1 MPNKQGKERGSLVSS
16 WRYLAQHVFAVP
28 AKASEPFVVVNLIN
42 RLRAQIKRIRMYIQI
57 TEMGPIARR
66 YFVKNGFDGS
76 MTMLGIIVGAWVV
89 NVTQPEIIVT
99 AGLGACIAM
108 GISGVSGA
116 YMTERAERKR
126 DLKNLETAMMTK
138 LNDSVINDATTFV
151 SFYAAL
157 VDGGSP
163 ILTALVSLSPFFLLL
178 HGLIAVQSAYMSSL
192 VVTLVTL
199 FMLGIYLGRVAKENA
214 LLYGIQTLIAG
225 VATVAIALMLGAI

>member
-1 MPNKQGKERGSLVSS
+1 
-16 WRYLAQHVFAVP
+16 
-28 AKASEPFVVVNLIN
+28 
-42 RLRAQIKRIRMYIQI
+42 
-57 TEMGPIARR
+57 MGPIARR

-89 NVTQPEIIVT
+89 NVTQAEIIVT
-99 AGLGACIAM
+99 AGLGACLAM

-126 DLKNLETAMMTK
+126 DLKKLETAMMKK
-138 LNDSVINDATTFV
+138 LNDSVITDATSFV

-163 ILTALVSLSPFFLLL
+163 ILTALVSLSPFFLLF
-178 HGLIAVQSAYMSSL
+178 HELIGVQVAYISSL
-192 VVTLVTL
+192 AVTLVTL
-199 FMLGIYLGRVAKENA
+199 FMLGIYLGRIAKENA
-214 LLYGIQTLIAG
+214 LLYGIQTLLAG